1 MADVLKSIAGF
12 LGILLVSL
20 VGVAVSEMMKLG
32 NANALIATVDNVS
45 HIK

>member
-20 VGVAVSEMMKLG
+20 VGVAISEMMKLG
-32 NANALIATVDNVS
+32 SASALIATVDNIT